1 MLTLVLAL
9 LQTPTMSNVPPH
21 GFAID
26 ILHPHFRGSSGVSFL
41 SSGVYLTGRMPLNN
55 ARLRFELPFAYLD
68 ADFGSSSSFGNPYVG
83 IEWGKDSALSYAVGA
98 RFPLA
103 SDEESAVFVGAYADF
118 TRYAAFL
125 PDVASFDGDIRYHIY
140 NPNGF
145 TFEVG
150 GGPQV
155 WFPTQGGGDAEL
167 FVTHHLSAGYRSQD
181 VWLAAGFS
189 GITIISEDVGGIGE
203 RTINELNAAVGM
215 ATGKTR
221 VVLHLILPLDEE
233 YNSDVGY
240 VVGLGVGFGFKP

>member
-1 MLTLVLAL
+1 MLVLLLL
-9 LQTPTMSNVPPH
+9 LQTPTMSNVPTQ

-26 ILHPHFRGSSGVSFL
+26 ILHPHFRGASGVSFL
-41 SSGVYLTGRMPLNN
+41 TSGIYLTGRMALND

-68 ADFGSSSSFGNPYVG
+68 ADVETSTSFGNPYVG
-83 IEWGKDSALSYAVGA
+83 VEWGKDSALSYAVGA

-103 SDEESAVFVGAYADF
+103 SDAESAVIVGTYADI
-118 TRYAAFL
+118 TRFSAFL
-125 PDVASFDGDIRYHIY
+125 PHVASFDGDIRYHVY

-150 GGPQV
+150 GGPQI
-155 WFPTQGGGDAEL
+155 WFPTEGGGDAEL
-167 FVTHHLSAGYRSQD
+167 FVTHHFSAGYRSQD

-189 GITIISEDVGGIGE
+189 GITILSEDAGGIGE

-221 VVLHLILPLDEE
+221 VVLHLLLPLDEDV
-233 YNSDVGY
+233 NADVGY
-240 VVGLGVGFGFKP
+240 VVGLGVGFGFRP